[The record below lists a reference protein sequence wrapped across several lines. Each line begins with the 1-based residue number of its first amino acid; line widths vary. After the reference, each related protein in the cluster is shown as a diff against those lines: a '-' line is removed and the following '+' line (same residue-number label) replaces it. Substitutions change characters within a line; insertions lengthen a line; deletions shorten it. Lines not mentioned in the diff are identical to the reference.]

1 MGCNCLDSPEGDRR
15 TFRNR
20 ILKLIF
26 ILFFM
31 MASSQLFS
39 MFYHFIR
46 LVCYLF
52 LDPHQFPPKPLP
64 KRISMFGVDLLQFE
78 TTGSDNVTLL
88 YVMQA
93 VTASIIA
100 IIIGTTGLNA
110 ICRENVRMLR
120 ITSIILGIVVFFTAF
135 GTISFPGMMPIQQ
148 LFLPLIGGCIDV
160 TAMLAFSLIFPIEP
174 NYRYYAYY
182 RP

>member
-1 MGCNCLDSPEGDRR
+1 
-15 TFRNR
+15 
-20 ILKLIF
+20 
-26 ILFFM
+26 
-31 MASSQLFS
+31 
-39 MFYHFIR
+39 
-46 LVCYLF
+46 
-52 LDPHQFPPKPLP
+52 
-64 KRISMFGVDLLQFE
+64 MFGVDLLQFE
-78 TTGSDNVTLL
+78 TTGSDNTTLL